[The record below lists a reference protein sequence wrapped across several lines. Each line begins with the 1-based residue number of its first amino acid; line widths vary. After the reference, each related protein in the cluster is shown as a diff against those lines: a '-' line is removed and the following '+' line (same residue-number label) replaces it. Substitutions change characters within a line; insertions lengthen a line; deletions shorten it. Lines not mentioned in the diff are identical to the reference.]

1 MKGDFMMKRKRTI
14 TSIAVAVIVALQLLG
29 SSITLAHN
37 AGHFFLK
44 GRCIT
49 LGSLKPGPFVGPN
62 KEQLDLIEGPGDQFG
77 VRYAAD
83 QGLTPVLPGEC
94 P

>member
-1 MKGDFMMKRKRTI
+1 MRRKRAV
-14 TSIAVAVIVALQLLG
+14 TSVAVAVILALQLLT
-29 SSITLAHN
+29 SSVTFAHN
-37 AGHFFLK
+37 AGHFFLN
-44 GRCIT
+44 GRCIN

-83 QGLTPVLPGEC
+83 KGLTPVLPGEC